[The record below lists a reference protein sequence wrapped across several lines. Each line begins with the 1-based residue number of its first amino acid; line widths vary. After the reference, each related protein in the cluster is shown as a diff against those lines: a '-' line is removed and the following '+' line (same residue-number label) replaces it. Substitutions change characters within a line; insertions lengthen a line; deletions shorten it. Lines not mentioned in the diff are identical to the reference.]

1 MAERKG
7 DQINKK
13 IQDLENELRVI
24 IAEKNNQYQY
34 ISKKDSLEAT
44 EQNSNEDESTG
55 NRMLYINSFD
65 GNKYISDQL

>member
-55 NRMLYINSFD
+55 NRKLYRNSFD